1 MIRSVLAD
9 VGLACYSGAAIAKD
23 SSAIKAQAAGLVQQ
37 AARPVELTDAE
48 MDSVTAG
55 SGHNLLVGF
64 GNDTAC
70 LMADRCHT
78 AGVLNNNASPSG
90 VTVFPG
96 RGKLNQP

>member
-9 VGLACYSGAAIAKD
+9 VALACFSGAAI
-23 SSAIKAQAAGLVQQ
+23 AIKAQAAELVQQ
-37 AARPVELTDAE
+37 AAGPVEMTDAE

-55 SGHNLLVGF
+55 SAHNLLVGF

-70 LMADRCHT
+70 LLADRCHNS
-78 AGVLNNNASPSG
+78 GVLNNNASPSK

-96 RGKLNQP
+96 LGKINQP